1 MHACRGAEGAEL
13 TKTLPVIYF
22 TDARSTGSVTIVFH
36 AATESA
42 HNLANR
48 QLHIYPVH
56 VIQSQLCNNKQI
68 HEAYETHGD
77 RK

>member
-1 MHACRGAEGAEL
+1 MTFLSYSGTCMHACRGAEGAEL

-48 QLHIYPVH
+48 QLHNYLPCPCH
-56 VIQSQLCNNKQI
+56 SESTMQ
-68 HEAYETHGD
+68 
-77 RK
+77 